1 MLTEQQVGELRKLLE
16 RGLVEVRE
24 SIRQVLLETDD
35 ENCLKLAG
43 LVSDRENASLADL
56 LIDVSLGEVD
66 RMVEEARDVD
76 AALLRIVHGSYG
88 RCMQC
93 GEDIVPARLQAYP
106 EAKRCLSCQRMCE
119 GHQRSPRL
127 RSSV

>member
-1 MLTEQQVGELRKLLE
+1 
-16 RGLVEVRE
+16 
-24 SIRQVLLETDD
+24 
-35 ENCLKLAG
+35 
-43 LVSDRENASLADL
+43 
-56 LIDVSLGEVD
+56 
-66 RMVEEARDVD
+66 MVEEARDID
-76 AALLRIVHGSYG
+76 AALLQIVHGSYG

-106 EAKRCLSCQRMCE
+106 AARRCLSYQRMCE